1 MASCME
7 LEFIPVEEFYFAL
20 TLAMRTL
27 EDLGDAALVERV
39 RSRLKER
46 FGQASTVAA
55 AKQNTFN
62 YVFRVKG
69 VDNSPAPQLMLSIA
83 DWQGKI
89 RLSSDYG
96 WTLDAQRKTI
106 RTEKFGDRPQ
116 FCQQVRAYLAQW
128 LELPEFLEA

>member
-1 MASCME
+1 ME

-39 RSRLKER
+39 RSRLQER

-55 AKQNTFN
+55 GKQNTFN

-106 RTEKFGDRPQ
+106 RTEKFGDRSQ
-116 FCQQVRAYLAQW
+116 FCQQVKAHLAQW

>member
-1 MASCME
+1 ME

-27 EDLGDAALVERV
+27 EDLGDAVFVERV

-55 AKQNTFN
+55 GKQNTFN

-69 VDNSPAPQLMLSIA
+69 VDNSPARQLMLSIA

-116 FCQQVRAYLAQW
+116 FCQQVKAHLAQW
-128 LELPEFLEA
+128 LELPEFLEV

>member
-1 MASCME
+1 ME

-27 EDLGDAALVERV
+27 EDLGDAAFVERV
-39 RSRLKER
+39 RSRLQER

-69 VDNSPAPQLMLSIA
+69 VDNSPAPQLILSIA

-116 FCQQVRAYLAQW
+116 FCQQVKAYLAQW
-128 LELPEFLEA
+128 LELPQFLEA

>member
-27 EDLGDAALVERV
+27 EDLGDAAFVERV
-39 RSRLKER
+39 RSRLQER

-55 AKQNTFN
+55 GKQNTFN

-106 RTEKFGDRPQ
+106 RTEKFGDRSQ
-116 FCQQVRAYLAQW
+116 FCQQVKAHLAQW

>member
-1 MASCME
+1 ME

-27 EDLGDAALVERV
+27 EDLGDAAFVERV

-96 WTLDAQRKTI
+96 WTLDAQRKTV

-116 FCQQVRAYLAQW
+116 FCQQVKVHLARW
-128 LELPEFLEA
+128 LDLPEFLEV

>member
-1 MASCME
+1 ME

-27 EDLGDAALVERV
+27 EDLGDAAFVERV
-39 RSRLKER
+39 RSRLQER

-69 VDNSPAPQLMLSIA
+69 VDNSPAPQLILSIA

-116 FCQQVRAYLAQW
+116 FCQQVKAHLAQW
-128 LELPEFLEA
+128 LALPEFLEV